1 MYEYKFFYFRS
12 VTKSYYRGA
21 AGALLVYDIANR
33 DSFNSLQTWLNDARN
48 LASTNIVIILVG
60 NKRDLET
67 KREVSYQEAT
77 QFAKDNG
84 NYHIK
89 KKNYF
94 FLKNKLF
101 FYRFN
106 LY

>member
-1 MYEYKFFYFRS
+1 MILFFFYKFFTFRS

-21 AGALLVYDIANR
+21 AGALLVYDITNR

-84 NYHIK
+84 NY
-89 KKNYF
+89 Y
-94 FLKNKLF
+94 
-101 FYRFN
+101 
-106 LY
+106 